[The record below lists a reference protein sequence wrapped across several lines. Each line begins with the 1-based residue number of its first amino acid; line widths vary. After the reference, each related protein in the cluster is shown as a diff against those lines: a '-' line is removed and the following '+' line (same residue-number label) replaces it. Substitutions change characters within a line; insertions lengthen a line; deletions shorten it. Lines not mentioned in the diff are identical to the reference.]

1 MTNTE
6 AVNTLLNIALKGK
19 TAYHPGYDRTVEYAK
34 RCKAHFAGVGID
46 EYLQQFARRESD
58 ELFKQRKTITKHVQ
72 KSLGAML
79 DRPFAKAP
87 RSNWTKVLAFQ
98 NDSNGDRSK
107 QFESA
112 VLSRFSRKGLDGYVF
127 ERVKYWNEC
136 DPNTWVV
143 VEFKP
148 GGQIRP
154 YPFEVTADMAVD
166 FRHNEHGELQYL
178 VCRQAWAARPERFTM
193 YMPMQTVVLQKLT
206 AEEAKAA
213 GPGPKVEQVT
223 GEVVEGQLIR
233 TAMSVYRVGI
243 PAPHGLPVTPA
254 VRVGFVESAEDD
266 GATCLSIF
274 DAALPFAEKVVK
286 INSELDLTTA
296 LIAFPLPARYGDR
309 CDAVG
314 CHHGHLAD
322 GSTCI
327 SCNGTGQ
334 KSRPTSVQEELV
346 VEMPARPEDMYDLS
360 KLMHYFS
367 PPTDAVKMQVDLMQ
381 YNFEQAKMAVFNS
394 QMFTKQ
400 ETAQTATYHGI
411 ELQSI
416 YDTLYPYAHNL
427 ARIWS
432 FLAEACRAF
441 VRTFPPSM
449 TAAII
454 FPHDFRFETADD
466 LFDELKRARDAGA
479 GNDTTTFL
487 QEQIMARLLIDD
499 QDRLDRWRVDYALD
513 PFRGMSETQIEF
525 ALASPVVPEWKKVWY
540 FNRADIM
547 ADILLATPAFY
558 RLPFARQRQLVV
570 ESVAEMQRQI
580 QAAQPTVNIGALP
593 DNTPQPAN
601 AN

>member
-6 AVNTLLNIALKGK
+6 AVNLLLNIVIKGK
-19 TAYHPGYDRTVEYAK
+19 PAYHPGYDRTVEYAK

-46 EYLQQFARRESD
+46 EYLQQFARRESN
-58 ELFKQRKTITKHVQ
+58 ELFEQRKRITKHVQ

-98 NDSNGDRSK
+98 SDSNGDTSK
-107 QFESA
+107 RFESS
-112 VLSRFSRKGLDGYVF
+112 VLSMFSRKGLDGYVF
-127 ERVKYWNEC
+127 ERVRYWNEY
-136 DPNTWVV
+136 DPNAWVV

-166 FRHNEHGELQYL
+166 FRSDEHGELQYL
-178 VCRQAWAARPERFTM
+178 VCKQQFASRPERVTI

-206 AEEAKAA
+206 LEESKAA
-213 GPGPKVEQVT
+213 GPGPKVESVT
-223 GEVVEGQLIR
+223 GDVVDGQIVR
-233 TAMSVYRVGI
+233 TQTGVYRIEI
-243 PAPHGLPVTPA
+243 PLPHGLPVTPA
-254 VRVGFVESAEDD
+254 VRAGFIESAEDD
-266 GATCLSIF
+266 GATCVSIF

-296 LIAFPLPARYGDR
+296 LIAFPLPARYGER
-309 CDAVG
+309 CDAIG
-314 CHHGHLAD
+314 CHHGSLAD
-322 GSTCI
+322 GTVCL

-334 KSRPTSVQEELV
+334 KARPTSVQEELIV
-346 VEMPARPEDMYDLS
+346 DMPARPEDMYDLS

-367 PPTDAVKMQVDLMQ
+367 PPTDAVKMQVELMQ

-416 YDTLYPYAHNL
+416 YDTLYPYAQNL

-432 FLAEACRAF
+432 FLAESCRAF
-441 VRTFPPSM
+441 VRVFPPAM
-449 TAAII
+449 TAALI

-466 LFDELKRARDAGA
+466 LFDELKRAREAGA
-479 GNDTTTFL
+479 GNDTASFL
-487 QEQIMARLLIDD
+487 QEQIMSRLLIDD
-499 QDRLDRWRVDYALD
+499 RDRLERWRVDNALD
-513 PFRGMSETQIEF
+513 PFKGMSETQIEF
-525 ALASPVVPEWKKVWY
+525 AIASPLVPEWKKTWY
-540 FNRADIM
+540 FNRAEIM
-547 ADILLATPAFY
+547 AEILTSNPAFY
-558 RLPFARQRQLVV
+558 RLPFQKQRELVMSEV
-570 ESVAEMQRQI
+570 EKMQASI
-580 QAAQPTVNIGALP
+580 KAAQPTINIGALP
-593 DNTPQPAN
+593 DNNPQPGN